1 MKPISKRLKEQFSRR
16 KAFLV
21 PALLAFGAGSALADD
36 PISNASATLTGLSAP
51 VNAALILAL
60 AVFGAFCIYK
70 VAKAILRAM

>member
-1 MKPISKRLKEQFSRR
+1 MKPVKIKTTRR
-16 KAFLV
+16 SLALAIPAFLAV
-21 PALLAFGAGSALADD
+21 AGGSAFADGSD
-36 PISNASATLTGLSAP
+36 PISAASTTLTGLSAP